1 MISNFDELVYTFWRL
16 TINWKFLKIDKSKFQ
31 FQKKVEQTV
40 YAWPGNLISF
50 QKFLL
55 SLKNILLSDKIDSK
69 NILVQNLWFG
79 QKLCKQSNQIV
90 NLHEKI
96 FKCQIEF
103 KIEQTGSIQGVGER
117 APVHCNAW
125 IGQLIWNK
133 PATAQSYDS
142 IYYSAVKMK
151 SVAPSQIFK
160 KRYRTNNYLINI
172 YDL

>member
-1 MISNFDELVYTFWRL
+1 MKVSNFDELVYTFWRL
-16 TINWKFLKIDKSKFQ
+16 TQLKI
-31 FQKKVEQTV
+31 
-40 YAWPGNLISF
+40 
-50 QKFLL
+50 
-55 SLKNILLSDKIDSK
+55 LKNRQVKIP
-69 NILVQNLWFG
+69 I
-79 QKLCKQSNQIV
+79 SNQIV
-90 NLHEKI
+90 ILHEKI